1 MIQGVS
7 KNFKH
12 TKFSPTNGL
21 SQVAQMNLQ
30 ATRDKAS
37 DMTLYALQLLR
48 FVAAFLVLLFHLHL
62 APSGYKG
69 VDIFFVISGFVMYYT
84 LFCKSRPRAF
94 HFIVNRFTKIF
105 FLYWVAI
112 FLLLV
117 IQPYEIS
124 SSLFQTVLLTPGHPS
139 VLGVSW
145 SLSYELYFY
154 FVTGLVVYFVKER
167 YHLIVFFTLL
177 LISTGI
183 TIINLSSSSLKGSV
197 FNFLLGANFWEFL
210 LGIGCG
216 FLAMTRYKKIN
227 AAFSAFAAF
236 ASGMCLLA
244 IHIPYNTPLSYV
256 VYGPLSFLLV
266 FFLTAFEKERTINPA
281 AAKLFKVLGDASYGI
296 YLFGPIAAILV
307 SETDNTSRFLIIIV
321 TIAWSVLFHMVVEN
335 RFLKWIRSGLLK
347 KKEHPVR
354 QGQG

>member
-1 MIQGVS
+1 MGIKQGPVQE
-7 KNFKH
+7 NAGA
-12 TKFSPTNGL
+12 PTTL
-21 SQVAQMNLQ
+21 AKD
-30 ATRDKAS
+30 RAS
-37 DMTLYALQLLR
+37 DMTLYTLQLLR

-112 FLLLV
+112 LLLLL

-124 SSLFQTVLLTPGHPS
+124 GSIFQTVLLTPGHPS

-167 YHLIVFFTLL
+167 FQLRLFFILL
-177 LISTGI
+177 LVSSCI
-183 TIINLSSSSLKGSV
+183 TILNLSSYTLKGS
-197 FNFLLGANFWEFL
+197 FLNFLVGANFWEFL
-210 LGIGCG
+210 LGISCG
-216 FLAMTRYKKIN
+216 FLAMSRPKKIN
-227 AAFSAFAAF
+227 AFFSVSAAF
-236 ASGMCLLA
+236 VTAICLLA
-244 IHIPYNTPLSYV
+244 VHVPYNTALSYV

-266 FFLTAFEKERTINPA
+266 FFLTSFEKERTVNPL

-296 YLFGPIAAILV
+296 YLFGPIVAILI
-307 SETDNTSRFLIIIV
+307 SETDDTSRFIIIIV
-321 TIAWSVLFHMVVEN
+321 TIAWSILFNMLVEN
-335 RFLKWIRSGLLK
+335 RFLYWVRSKLVRRKAAGPQLK
-347 KKEHPVR
+347 
-354 QGQG
+354 